1 MINLQKQHTKRI
13 ALGAL
18 FCALTLVATLFA
30 IPVPIT
36 GNVNLGDGCM
46 LLGAWFLGGPLGA
59 VAVALGASLADL
71 ISGYAAYAPGTF
83 LIKLAAAGVAILIS
97 RMLLSLRLRG
107 AFCRAVAGF
116 CAELIMVLGYFLYE
130 AFILSYGPLTAAANI
145 PFNAVQGLVA
155 ILLSVTV
162 YSMIERIAD
171 RSAKQK

>member
-1 MINLQKQHTKRI
+1 MQKQHTKRI

-83 LIKLAAAGVAILIS
+83 LIKLAAAGIAILIS

-130 AFILSYGPLTAAANI
+130 AFILSYGALTAAANI

-162 YSMIERIAD
+162 YSMIERIAE

>member
-30 IPVPIT
+30 VPVPIT

-83 LIKLAAAGVAILIS
+83 LIKLAAAGIAILIS

-130 AFILSYGPLTAAANI
+130 AFILSYGALTAAANI